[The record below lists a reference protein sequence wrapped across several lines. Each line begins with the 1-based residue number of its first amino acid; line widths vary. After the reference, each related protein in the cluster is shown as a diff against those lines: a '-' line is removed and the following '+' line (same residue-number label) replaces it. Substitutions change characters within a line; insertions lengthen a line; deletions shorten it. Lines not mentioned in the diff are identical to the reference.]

1 MRIKSKTNKT
11 PRRIISATK
20 TEGHN
25 YTIIR
30 AYVSLR
36 YVIRVCTLIGLQPR
50 HALQKNVTCFLFEI
64 PLELLFME
72 QEVEINIKR

>member
-36 YVIRVCTLIGLQPR
+36 YVIPYTCLHFNWPTTTTC
-50 HALQKNVTCFLFEI
+50 VTEERNMFSL
-64 PLELLFME
+64 
-72 QEVEINIKR
+72 